1 MEDPMA
7 VTTEQATHARS
18 VRTPITQVAAFLQ
31 ETLGQRLT
39 AVIAGVSDAKA
50 VGQWARDRRAPGPEV
65 QRRLRDAY
73 QITAMLLEVED
84 AETVRAWFR
93 GMNPD
98 LGDETPARALT
109 ERPAEVLQAA
119 RDFRAHG

>member
-1 MEDPMA
+1 MA
-7 VTTEQATHARS
+7 ITTEQATHAQA
-18 VRTPITQVAAFLQ
+18 VRTPIPRVAAYLQ

-50 VGQWARDRRAPGPEV
+50 VGQWARGKRAPGPQV
-65 QRRLRDAY
+65 QQRLRHAY

-98 LGDETPARALT
+98 LGDEAPALALAK
-109 ERPAEVLQAA
+109 RPVEVLQAA

>member
-1 MEDPMA
+1 MA
-7 VTTEQATHARS
+7 VRSEQLTHAES
-18 VRTPITQVAAFLQ
+18 VRMTMPRLAAYLQ

-50 VGQWARDRRAPGPEV
+50 VGQWARGKRLPSPAV
-65 QRRLRDAY
+65 QQRLRHAY
-73 QITAMLLEVED
+73 QITAMLREVED

-98 LGDETPARALT
+98 LGDESPAFAVG
-109 ERPAEVLQAA
+109 ERPVEVLQAA

>member
-1 MEDPMA
+1 MA
-7 VTTEQATHARS
+7 VTAGQTAQAEAVHA
-18 VRTPITQVAAFLQ
+18 PISRVAADLQ

-39 AVIAGVSDAKA
+39 AVIVGISDAKA
-50 VGQWARDRRAPGPEV
+50 VGQWARGKRVPSPEV
-65 QRRLRDAY
+65 QQRLRNAY

-84 AETVRAWFR
+84 VETVRAWFR

-98 LGDETPARALT
+98 LDDEAPALALAK
-109 ERPAEVLQAA
+109 RPAQVLQAA